1 MLCRLFAPPQK
12 TCVKVGRQQR
22 RCYRHGCARGR
33 EGGREGERE
42 TVYQELRGTSLA
54 RILALFQSGAD
65 ALSITEPGTQTLGKQ
80 EEEEEEEEVWEE
92 KKEEGGE
99 QEEQEESRTEAV
111 LTCRQDASES
121 RCFWTQNSSNGLAS
135 PCGLAGRRC
144 KVAQTGLGFRV

>member
-92 KKEEGGE
+92 KKEEGGGAGGAGGK
-99 QEEQEESRTEAV
+99 QDGGSADMPAGCQRIKMFLDPKLLQWFGQPVWLGEAA
-111 LTCRQDASES
+111 LQGCTDR
-121 RCFWTQNSSNGLAS
+121 
-135 PCGLAGRRC
+135 
-144 KVAQTGLGFRV
+144 FRV